1 MALGER
7 SAWGP
12 LFSQRNKFSLGDE
25 LELVDPEGPPQAFTL
40 ESLLDQEGNPME
52 SAPHPCQ
59 TVVLPQLKRV
69 HPQALLRRRKP
80 EDSKGD

>member
-1 MALGER
+1 MKPDGENI
-7 SAWGP
+7 AATVK
-12 LFSQRNKFSLGDE
+12 LIEDE
-25 LELVDPEGPPQAFTL
+25 EGKT
-40 ESLLDQEGNPME
+40 ME